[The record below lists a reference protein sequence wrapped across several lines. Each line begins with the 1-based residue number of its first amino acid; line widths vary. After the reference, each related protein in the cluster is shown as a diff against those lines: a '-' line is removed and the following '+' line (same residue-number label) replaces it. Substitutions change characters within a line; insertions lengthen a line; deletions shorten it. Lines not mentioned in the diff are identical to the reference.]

1 MKKQLMTAMMM
12 ITALSV
18 FSIAN
23 PVFAQAGN
31 GQWGN
36 GPGEFIDENGDGFND
51 LAPDAD
57 GDGIP
62 NAYDEDYVA
71 PHDGSGAGSAGNG
84 GHGNGSG
91 DGTGSGGGNGN
102 GNGGGRNGNGPG
114 DGTGVGPGDGVC
126 LPELDLPK
134 PGFKVRQTR

>member
-1 MKKQLMTAMMM
+1 MKKQLVTAMMM
-12 ITALSV
+12 IAALSV

-62 NAYDEDYVA
+62 NSLDEDYVA
-71 PHDGSGAGSAGNG
+71 PQDGSGAGYGGNG
-84 GHGNGSG
+84 GSGNGPG
-91 DGTGSGGGNGN
+91 DGTGAGTGNGNGN
-102 GNGGGRNGNGPG
+102 GNGGNGVGPG
-114 DGTGVGPGDGVC
+114 DGTGVGPGDGEC
-126 LPELDLPK
+126 IAEPALPK
-134 PGFKVRQTR
+134 SRIKVLLAR